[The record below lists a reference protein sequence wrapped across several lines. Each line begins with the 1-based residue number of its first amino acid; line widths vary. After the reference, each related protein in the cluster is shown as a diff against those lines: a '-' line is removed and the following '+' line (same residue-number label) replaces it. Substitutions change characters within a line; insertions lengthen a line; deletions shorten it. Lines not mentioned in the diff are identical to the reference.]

1 MGGNKMIIEIC
12 VGSACHLKGS
22 YNVIN
27 EFMDITKERKLEDK
41 ITIKAAF
48 CLGNCTNG
56 VSVRIDGGDV
66 LSCSEDNVQEFFEA
80 NVFGRL

>member
-1 MGGNKMIIEIC
+1 MGGIKMIIEVC
-12 VGSACHLKGS
+12 VGSACHLKGA

-27 EFMDITKERKLEDK
+27 EFMRIIKEKELDDK

-56 VSVRIDGGDV
+56 VSVRIDESEV
-66 LSCSEDNVQEFFEA
+66 LSCSADNVEEFFQ
-80 NVFGRL
+80 NNIYGRL

>member
-1 MGGNKMIIEIC
+1 MIIEVC
-12 VGSACHLKGS
+12 VGSACHLKGA

-27 EFMDITKERKLEDK
+27 EFMNIIKEKELEDK

-56 VSVRIDGGDV
+56 VSVRIDEEDV
-66 LSCSEDNVQEFFEA
+66 LSCSADNVQGFFET
-80 NVFGRL
+80 NVVGRL

>member
-1 MGGNKMIIEIC
+1 MIIEVC

-27 EFMDITKERKLEDK
+27 EFMSIIKEKKMEDK
-41 ITIKAAF
+41 IIVKAAF

-56 VSVRIDGGDV
+56 VSVRIDEKDV
-66 LSCSEDNVQEFFEA
+66 LSCSENNVPGFFEA